1 MTPNCSQRVEGLNEL
16 FPPGLAQF
24 RYPQRPGNRLQL
36 PVIYNNDGNAA
47 ALYAHQMHFGSAGSA
62 HTSIAAIVG
71 TGLGGGVI
79 EAGLVVKGASGM
91 AGELGHVHI
100 PMAALLADDQP
111 IPRCNCGFVGD
122 AESVA
127 SLTGIENNLLPY
139 LLTQFPDPPPDEA
152 GRQVRAYGEVGDE
165 MALRIFEQ
173 QAMAL
178 GRLFTIAANYT
189 DPNVYFLGGGVVE
202 STPAFR
208 DSFRGKV
215 REHTVLRDEQTRLA
229 SFAVVPDLDMAGAPG
244 ALPWR
249 L

>member
-1 MTPNCSQRVEGLNEL
+1 
-16 FPPGLAQF
+16 
-24 RYPQRPGNRLQL
+24 
-36 PVIYNNDGNAA
+36 
-47 ALYAHQMHFGSAGSA
+47 
-62 HTSIAAIVG
+62 
-71 TGLGGGVI
+71 
-79 EAGLVVKGASGM
+79 M

-100 PMAALLADDQP
+100 PMAGLLVDDQP
-111 IPRCNCGFVGD
+111 IPGCNCGFVGE

-127 SLTGIENNLLPY
+127 SLTGIENDLLPY
-139 LLTQFPDPPPDEA
+139 WLTQFPDHPLGAIGGPDEA
-152 GRQVRAYGEVGDE
+152 GRRFVPTARPGDK

-189 DPNVYFLGGGVVE
+189 DPSVYFLGGGVVE

-208 DSFRGKV
+208 DWFMGKV
-215 REHTVLRDEQTRLA
+215 GEHTVLRDEQMRLA
-229 SFAVVPDLDMAGAPG
+229 SFAVVPDLDMAGAR

>member
-1 MTPNCSQRVEGLNEL
+1 
-16 FPPGLAQF
+16 
-24 RYPQRPGNRLQL
+24 
-36 PVIYNNDGNAA
+36 
-47 ALYAHQMHFGSAGSA
+47 
-62 HTSIAAIVG
+62 
-71 TGLGGGVI
+71 LGGGVI

-91 AGELGHVHI
+91 AGALGHVHI
-100 PMAALLADDQP
+100 PMAGLLADDQP

-139 LLTQFPDPPPDEA
+139 WLTQFPDPPPDEA
-152 GRQVRAYGEVGDE
+152 GRQVRAYGEAGDE

-208 DSFRGKV
+208 DWFMGKV
-215 REHTVLRDEQTRLA
+215 RERTCYAMNRRAWPA
-229 SFAVVPDLDMAGAPG
+229 SQLYRTSTLLGPGAP
-244 ALPWR
+244 LWR
-249 L
+249 LLPRFRDSQATLFTDSSRPPNSLVGCRQACQFRGL